1 MKKIFLFTLLVVN
14 SLLLTGCLP
23 AIQSVSTVGT
33 AITVTN
39 DRRTAGEVLD
49 DRTIAFKLFAWPNTD
64 TVLDDAHLNFMVYDK
79 NVLVTGE
86 APSDAIRNYAIK
98 QAQLQ
103 DHKIQQVVNELSI
116 GPNSSIINR
125 IKDTGIT
132 TQIEAMFLNQEV
144 FHPTHVKVM
153 TENQIVYLMGAVTQR
168 EADKAVNIAS
178 KAKWVRKVVKLF
190 NYLKTRPAA
199 EIERD
204 RQRELAKQKELA
216 IKQKQ
221 AELDVQKAKLKQ
233 DLRALGGNVEG
244 TPY

>member
-1 MKKIFLFTLLVVN
+1 MKKIFLSIFFIIN

-23 AIQSVSTVGT
+23 AIQSVTTVGT

-49 DRTIAFKLFAWPNTD
+49 DRTIAFKLFSWANTD

-86 APSDAIRNYAIK
+86 VPSDSVRNYAIN
-98 QAQLQ
+98 QIQLQ
-103 DHKIQQVVNELSI
+103 DAKITQVFNEVTT
-116 GPNSSIINR
+116 GPNSGLLSR
-125 IKDTGIT
+125 TKDSAIT
-132 TQIEAMFLNQEV
+132 LQIEALFHDQEV
-144 FHPTHVKVM
+144 FHPTHVRVM
-153 TENQIVYLMGAVTQR
+153 TENQTVYLMGAVTQR
-168 EADKAVNIAS
+168 EADGAVKAS
-178 KAKWVRKVVKLF
+178 TKAKGVKKVVKLF

-204 RQRELAKQKELA
+204 RQRELAEQKELEL
-216 IKQKQ
+216 KQKQ
-221 AELDVQKAKLKQ
+221 AELNAQKAQLKQ
-233 DLRALGGNVEG
+233 ELKALSGNIEG